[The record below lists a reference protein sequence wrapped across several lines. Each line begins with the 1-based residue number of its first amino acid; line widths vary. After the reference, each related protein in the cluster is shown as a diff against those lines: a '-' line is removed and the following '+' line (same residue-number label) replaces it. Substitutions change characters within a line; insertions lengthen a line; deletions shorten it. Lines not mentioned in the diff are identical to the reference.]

1 MSFLR
6 EKVAESR
13 MRRRGGEVW
22 AIADLL
28 FIHIIYIMQFWMVP
42 VCSASWQETETRNVA
57 T

>member
-28 FIHIIYIMQFWMVP
+28 FVHLIYIMQFWMVP